1 MTLVPYV
8 LAIALGYFLGAIPVG
23 YLAGLYFAKIDVREI
38 GSGRTGT
45 SNVFRSAGRTAG
57 FVTIFGDVFKGTLAV
72 ILARL
77 IWGANPEIVH
87 MTAALAA
94 IFSVIG
100 HNHSI
105 FLGFKGGAGTLTA
118 AGAMLGL
125 DPFVTVLMA
134 IIPISFAYI
143 TRITSIGSL
152 LASSI
157 ALLLGGVLIWQTYMP
172 WENILLLLPFFFL
185 SWQTHQ
191 PNIARLRA
199 GNERRFGEKA
209 KR

>member
-23 YLAGLYFAKIDVREI
+23 YLAGLYFAKVDVREI

-77 IWGANPEIVH
+77 IWGANPEIVN

-118 AGAMLGL
+118 AGAMFGL
-125 DPFVTVLMA
+125 DPFVTVLIG

-209 KR
+209 KT

>member
-1 MTLVPYV
+1 MTLVPYL
-8 LAIALGYFLGAIPVG
+8 LAIALGYLLGSIPVG
-23 YLAGLYFAKIDVREI
+23 YLAGLYFTKVDVRKI

-45 SNVFRSAGRTAG
+45 GNVFRSAGKTAG

-77 IWGANPEIVH
+77 IWGANPEVVN

-105 FLGFKGGAGTLTA
+105 FLGFKGGAGTMTA
-118 AGAMLGL
+118 AGAMFGL
-125 DPFVTVLMA
+125 DPFVTVLIG
-134 IIPISFAYI
+134 IIPISFTYI

-157 ALLLGGVLIWQTYMP
+157 ALLLGGVLIWQDYLP
-172 WENILLLLPFFFL
+172 WEDILLLLPFFLL

-199 GNERRFGEKA
+199 GNERRIGEKA

>member
-1 MTLVPYV
+1 M
-8 LAIALGYFLGAIPVG
+8 
-23 YLAGLYFAKIDVREI
+23 
-38 GSGRTGT
+38 
-45 SNVFRSAGRTAG
+45 
-57 FVTIFGDVFKGTLAV
+57 TIFGDVFKGTLAV

-77 IWGANPEIVH
+77 IWGANPDIVN

-118 AGAMLGL
+118 AGAMFGL
-125 DPFVTVLMA
+125 DPFVAILMG
-134 IIPISFAYI
+134 IIPIGFAYI
-143 TRITSIGSL
+143 TRTTSIGSL

-157 ALLLGGVLIWQTYMP
+157 ALLLGGVLIWQNYLP

-185 SWQTHQ
+185 SWQTHR

-209 KR
+209 KTSA